1 MYGVTQTKLCY
12 YHGYIDC
19 YHGNMGVT
27 QSQTRHIIYKK
38 MLFVINT
45 IFMCR
50 CNGLAVIYSVHKTM
64 QQLQSLSEVFLFMHG
79 KEKQMKSISG
89 ALSRL

>member
-1 MYGVTQTKLCY
+1 
-12 YHGYIDC
+12 
-19 YHGNMGVT
+19 MGVT
-27 QSQTRHIIYKK
+27 QSQTRHIISKK
-38 MLFVINT
+38 MLFFINA
-45 IFMCR
+45 IFMYR

-89 ALSRL
+89 AFSRH